1 MVSTALTNWAGN
13 HTYRAARL
21 HEPDSLGRL
30 QEIVR
35 TSEVV
40 KVLGSRHSFN
50 DIADT
55 AGDQVSLAR
64 MPRVIDIDTGRR
76 AVTIDGALRYGDL
89 CGVLESAG
97 FALHNLASLPHI
109 SVAGAC
115 ATATHGSGDRSG
127 NLATAVSGLEVVG
140 ADGEIRE
147 FVRGDRGSF
156 EGIVVGLGAIGVVT
170 RLTLDLEPTYQVR
183 QDIYERLPLADAA
196 ENFDAITSSADSV
209 SLFTSWRAQT
219 VDQVWLKRRV
229 TPGDAFEP
237 PPALFGARLT
247 TTRRHPIPDITA
259 EAVTEQLGLPGPWH
273 ERIPH
278 FRMDQTPSSGDELQS
293 EYLVPRQEAVDAL
306 LALDRFADRIAPLVQ
321 ITELRTIAGDDL
333 WMSTAFGRDS
343 VAIHFTW
350 KPDWPA
356 VRAVLPAI
364 EAALRPFEPR
374 PHWGKL
380 FTMPSDELRSRYAK
394 LPDFDALVARLDP
407 GRKFRNAYLDL
418 LLTGA

>member
-127 NLATAVSGLEVVG
+127 NLATAVSRLEVVN
-140 ADGEIRE
+140 ADGEVETFQRE
-147 FVRGDRGSF
+147 AGGEDF
-156 EGIVVGLGAIGVVT
+156 EGAVVGLGGIG
-170 RLTLDLEPTYQVR
+170 
-183 QDIYERLPLADAA
+183 I
-196 ENFDAITSSADSV
+196 
-209 SLFTSWRAQT
+209 
-219 VDQVWLKRRV
+219 
-229 TPGDAFEP
+229 
-237 PPALFGARLT
+237 
-247 TTRRHPIPDITA
+247 
-259 EAVTEQLGLPGPWH
+259 
-273 ERIPH
+273 
-278 FRMDQTPSSGDELQS
+278 
-293 EYLVPRQEAVDAL
+293 
-306 LALDRFADRIAPLVQ
+306 
-321 ITELRTIAGDDL
+321 
-333 WMSTAFGRDS
+333 
-343 VAIHFTW
+343 
-350 KPDWPA
+350 
-356 VRAVLPAI
+356 
-364 EAALRPFEPR
+364 
-374 PHWGKL
+374 
-380 FTMPSDELRSRYAK
+380 
-394 LPDFDALVARLDP
+394 
-407 GRKFRNAYLDL
+407 
-418 LLTGA
+418 

>member
-50 DIADT
+50 DIA
-55 AGDQVSLAR
+55 
-64 MPRVIDIDTGRR
+64 DTGRR

-237 PPALFGARLT
+237 PPTFFGARLT

-278 FRMDQTPSSGDELQS
+278 FRMETSSRASTSSLGRKGSTPCSRLTDSPIGSRRSCRLRRS
-293 EYLVPRQEAVDAL
+293 E
-306 LALDRFADRIAPLVQ
+306 
-321 ITELRTIAGDDL
+321 
-333 WMSTAFGRDS
+333 
-343 VAIHFTW
+343 
-350 KPDWPA
+350 
-356 VRAVLPAI
+356 
-364 EAALRPFEPR
+364 
-374 PHWGKL
+374 
-380 FTMPSDELRSRYAK
+380 RSRATTC
-394 LPDFDALVARLDP
+394 
-407 GRKFRNAYLDL
+407 G
-418 LLTGA
+418 

>member
-127 NLATAVSGLEVVG
+127 NLPAAVRAVDLVT
-140 ADGEIRE
+140 ADGSLLTL
-147 FVRGDRGSF
+147 DRDADADRFPGA
-156 EGIVVGLGAIGVVT
+156 VVALGALGVVT
-170 RLTLDLEPTYQVR
+170 MLTLDLVPAFAVR
-183 QDIYERLPLADAA
+183 QY
-196 ENFDAITSSADSV
+196 V
-209 SLFTSWRAQT
+209 
-219 VDQVWLKRRV
+219 
-229 TPGDAFEP
+229 
-237 PPALFGARLT
+237 
-247 TTRRHPIPDITA
+247 
-259 EAVTEQLGLPGPWH
+259 
-273 ERIPH
+273 
-278 FRMDQTPSSGDELQS
+278 
-293 EYLVPRQEAVDAL
+293 
-306 LALDRFADRIAPLVQ
+306 
-321 ITELRTIAGDDL
+321 
-333 WMSTAFGRDS
+333 
-343 VAIHFTW
+343 
-350 KPDWPA
+350 
-356 VRAVLPAI
+356 
-364 EAALRPFEPR
+364 
-374 PHWGKL
+374 
-380 FTMPSDELRSRYAK
+380 
-394 LPDFDALVARLDP
+394 
-407 GRKFRNAYLDL
+407 
-418 LLTGA
+418 